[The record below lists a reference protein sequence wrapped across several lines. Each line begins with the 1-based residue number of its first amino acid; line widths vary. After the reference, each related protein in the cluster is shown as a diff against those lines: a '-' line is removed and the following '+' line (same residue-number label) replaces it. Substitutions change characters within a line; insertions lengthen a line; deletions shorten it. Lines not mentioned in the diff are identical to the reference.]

1 MLKCNEWEI
10 TFNML
15 IVTCQGNKTKSKQCT
30 KKILLKR
37 ERDVSLRTLK

>member
-15 IVTCQGNKTKSKQCT
+15 IVTCQGNKTKSKQFEN
-30 KKILLKR
+30 R
-37 ERDVSLRTLK
+37 ETCL